1 MEISAS
7 PFTAISGLNTYRD
20 QIGQLGQGKVRV
32 DQIGRPAQGDA
43 RVDQIGQLGQGKV
56 RVDQIG
62 RPAQGYQASGT
73 GVVTGIT
80 QWPFE
85 ATKELSVFG

>member
-20 QIGQLGQGKVRV
+20 QIGRL
-32 DQIGRPAQGDA
+32 AQGDA
-43 RVDQIGQLGQGKV
+43 

-62 RPAQGYQASGT
+62 RPAQGYQASVT

-85 ATKELSVFG
+85 ATQELSVFG

>member
-20 QIGQLGQGKVRV
+20 QIGRPAQGDARV

-43 RVDQIGQLGQGKV
+43 RVDQIG
-56 RVDQIG
+56 
-62 RPAQGYQASGT
+62 RPAQGYQTSAT

-85 ATKELSVFG
+85 ATQELSVFG

>member
-20 QIGQLGQGKVRV
+20 QIG
-32 DQIGRPAQGDA
+32 RPGQGDA
-43 RVDQIGQLGQGKV
+43 RVDQIGRLGQGDA

-62 RPAQGYQASGT
+62 RPAQGYQASAT

-85 ATKELSVFG
+85 ATQELSVFG

>member
-20 QIGQLGQGKVRV
+20 QIG
-32 DQIGRPAQGDA
+32 RPGQGDA
-43 RVDQIGQLGQGKV
+43 RVDQIGRPGQDKA

-62 RPAQGYQASGT
+62 RPAQGYQASAT

-85 ATKELSVFG
+85 ATQKLSVFG

>member
-20 QIGQLGQGKVRV
+20 QIGRPAQDKARVDQIGRLGQGDARV
-32 DQIGRPAQGDA
+32 DQIGRPAQDKA
-43 RVDQIGQLGQGKV
+43 

-62 RPAQGYQASGT
+62 RPAQGYQTSAT

-85 ATKELSVFG
+85 ATQELSVFG

>member
-20 QIGQLGQGKVRV
+20 QIG
-32 DQIGRPAQGDA
+32 RPAQDKA
-43 RVDQIGQLGQGKV
+43 

-62 RPAQGYQASGT
+62 RPAQGYQTSAT

-85 ATKELSVFG
+85 ATQELSVFG

>member
-20 QIGQLGQGKVRV
+20 QIGRPGQGEARV
-32 DQIGRPAQGDA
+32 DQLGRPAQGEA
-43 RVDQIGQLGQGKV
+43 

-85 ATKELSVFG
+85 ATQKLSVFG

>member
-20 QIGQLGQGKVRV
+20 QIG
-32 DQIGRPAQGDA
+32 
-43 RVDQIGQLGQGKV
+43 
-56 RVDQIG
+56 
-62 RPAQGYQASGT
+62 RPAQGYQASAT

-85 ATKELSVFG
+85 ATQELSVFG

>member
-20 QIGQLGQGKVRV
+20 QIGQL
-32 DQIGRPAQGDA
+32 AQGDA

>member
-7 PFTAISGLNTYRD
+7 PFTVISGLNTYRD
-20 QIGQLGQGKVRV
+20 QIGRPAQDKARV
-32 DQIGRPAQGDA
+32 DQIGRPVQGDA
-43 RVDQIGQLGQGKV
+43 RVDQIGRL
-56 RVDQIG
+56 
-62 RPAQGYQASGT
+62 AQGYQASAT

-85 ATKELSVFG
+85 ATQELSVFG

>member
-20 QIGQLGQGKVRV
+20 QIGRPGQGEARV
-32 DQIGRPAQGDA
+32 DQIGRLAQGEA
-43 RVDQIGQLGQGKV
+43 RVDQIGRLAQGEA
-56 RVDQIG
+56 RVDPIG

-85 ATKELSVFG
+85 ATQKLSVFG

>member
-20 QIGQLGQGKVRV
+20 QIGRPAQDKARV
-32 DQIGRPAQGDA
+32 DQIGRPAQDKA
-43 RVDQIGQLGQGKV
+43 RVDQVGRLAQGDA

-62 RPAQGYQASGT
+62 RPAQGYQASAT

-85 ATKELSVFG
+85 ATQELSVFG

>member
-20 QIGQLGQGKVRV
+20 QIG
-32 DQIGRPAQGDA
+32 RPGQGDA
-43 RVDQIGQLGQGKV
+43 

-62 RPAQGYQASGT
+62 RPAQGYQASVT

-85 ATKELSVFG
+85 ATQELSVFG